1 MASSGYGGQT
11 MSEATVDPPAALT
24 LLRRAEHVLFVVL
37 LLVGAGRCITEQDHA
52 VAAVI
57 GAAALLGWYVL
68 GLVLARRA
76 AGPAVAL
83 GWLLILTA
91 GWFALIALSANFVW
105 LVFPLMLLYLQL
117 TPLRFAVPAVLVLT
131 ATTITALGVHR
142 GQLDVAAVIGPILGA
157 GVATVITLVYQGL
170 RRESETRAR
179 LVTEL
184 TAAQQQLAA
193 TERRA
198 GTLVERDRLAR
209 ELHDTVAQSLASI
222 VLLLRSASRSYT
234 DAPPPARRQVDT
246 ALEAAR
252 SALNDTRRMVRAL
265 APAEL
270 VDRPLDKALQ
280 RILDTSSQL
289 GLHTSFVVDGDPAPL
304 PTPTAV
310 ALLRVAQG
318 ALANVTT
325 HAAATRVG
333 VTLTFQPDAVSL
345 DIVDDGRGF
354 DPADTTPSAT
364 AGTGFGLRAMRS
376 RLAEVGG
383 TLVVE
388 SGPGDGTA
396 ISATI
401 PIEGAT
407 R

>member
-1 MASSGYGGQT
+1 
-11 MSEATVDPPAALT
+11 MSEATIDPPAALT

-37 LLVGAGRCITEQDHA
+37 LLVGAGRCVTEQDHA
-52 VAAVI
+52 VAAVV
-57 GAAALLGWYVL
+57 GASALLGWYVL
-68 GLVLARRA
+68 GLVLARRS
-76 AGPAVAL
+76 AGHAVAL
-83 GWLLILTA
+83 VWLLILTV
-91 GWFALIALSANFVW
+91 GWGALIALSANFVW
-105 LVFPLMLLYLQL
+105 LAFPLMLLYLQL
-117 TPLRFAVPAVLVLT
+117 TPLRFAMPAVLVLT
-131 ATTITALGVHR
+131 AATIAGLGAHR
-142 GQLDVAAVIGPILGA
+142 GQLDTAAVIGPILGA

-184 TAAQQQLAA
+184 TAAQQRLAA

-222 VLLLRSASRSYT
+222 VLLLRSASRSYI
-234 DAPPPARRQVDT
+234 DAPEPARRQLDT

-252 SALNDTRRMVRAL
+252 SALDDTRRMVRAL

-280 RILDTSSQL
+280 RILHTSSQL
-289 GLHTSFVVDGDPAPL
+289 GLHTSFVVDGEPTPL
-304 PTPTAV
+304 PTPVTV

-318 ALANVTT
+318 AVANVTA

-345 DIVDDGRGF
+345 DIVDDGSGF
-354 DPADTTPSAT
+354 DPDDITPSAT

-388 SGPGDGTA
+388 SSPDNGTA
-396 ISATI
+396 ISAII
-401 PIEGAT
+401 PIEGVT
-407 R
+407 